1 MEGGFTNAREDLLR
15 NDHLRLLKY
24 KIMMIEYDLILL
36 FITPLFY
43 TGQAIFLALPI
54 HNMCQL

>member
-24 KIMMIEYDLILL
+24 KIMMINMIY
-36 FITPLFY
+36 PPHFY

-54 HNMCQL
+54 HIMCQL